1 MKFGIA
7 FANSGAFSQPT
18 LLGHLATTAER
29 CGFES
34 LWTVEHVAIPVRHL
48 PYPGTKDGQMPGG
61 DQVPIPDPLIPLAY
75 VAAITKTIK
84 LATGI
89 LILPQRHP
97 IYTAKEVATLDVL
110 SGGRVMLGIG
120 SGWMKE
126 EFESLGIDFR
136 QRGTRTDEAIQAMR
150 ALWSEGTSSFEGKH
164 FSFGPLHSYPKP
176 VRKDV
181 PIHVGGNSP
190 AAATACWSFWRWL
203 LSDGDESGKT
213 EAAFCTG
220 EIRSANGRTRS
231 RLDRI
236 LLHGEID
243 APGRPQDARGFG
255 RVASSDDAA
264 RNESGGHHAVARKI
278 PAGRDRQDVAVVG
291 DAPSQEHYLPFLLA
305 STAGPRL

>member
-1 MKFGIA
+1 
-7 FANSGAFSQPT
+7 
-18 LLGHLATTAER
+18 
-29 CGFES
+29 
-34 LWTVEHVAIPVRHL
+34 
-48 PYPGTKDGQMPGG
+48 MPGG

-136 QRGTRTDEAIQAMR
+136 HRGARTDEAIQAMR

-164 FSFGPLHSYPKP
+164 FTFGPLHSYPKP
-176 VRKDV
+176 VRKNV

-190 AAATACWSFWRWL
+190 AAARRAGRFGDGFFPTAMNPEKLKPLFALVRS
-203 LSDGDESGKT
+203 
-213 EAAFCTG
+213 EAQT
-220 EIRSANGRTRS
+220 
-231 RLDRI
+231 
-236 LLHGEID
+236 
-243 APGRPQDARGFG
+243 
-255 RVASSDDAA
+255 
-264 RNESGGHHAVARKI
+264 
-278 PAGRDRQDVAVVG
+278 AGRDPAAIEFSCMVRSTRPDDLKTLADLGVSRVVTMPPGTNPEVITRSLEKFQQDVIAKM
-291 DAPSQEHYLPFLLA
+291 
-305 STAGPRL
+305 